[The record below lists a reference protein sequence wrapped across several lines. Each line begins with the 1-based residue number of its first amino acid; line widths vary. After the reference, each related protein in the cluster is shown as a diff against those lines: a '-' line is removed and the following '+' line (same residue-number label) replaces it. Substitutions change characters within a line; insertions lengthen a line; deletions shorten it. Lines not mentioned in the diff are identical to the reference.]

1 MFGYFF
7 EIIWLT
13 EIFFHLIIHCP
24 QVPQGYKGTKV
35 RKLSPV
41 ASITVSRNSLNQTYL
56 WHNAMM
62 IVSGEPGQP
71 GLPGSPGEPGLGKS
85 KKNIEIRWI
94 FTKYIMKKK
103 DLWGLPSCRNC
114 CLWALLSRL
123 HVCLPFTQKLL
134 LAPSVIGLLKR
145 KCPKQ
150 QFAQLI

>member
-1 MFGYFF
+1 MSVAGLISMFGYFF

-103 DLWGLPSCRNC
+103 KIYGVS
-114 CLWALLSRL
+114 L
-123 HVCLPFTQKLL
+123 HVGIAVSGHCSQDYIQQVFACRYLL
-134 LAPSVIGLLKR
+134 HLS
-145 KCPKQ
+145 
-150 QFAQLI
+150 